1 MKLLAIK
8 VIRILFGDFQDV
20 MNPTLR
26 RLFLG
31 NFLSSLGTGMT
42 LSLLLVYLKD
52 IRGFTTSFG
61 GFLLSFMA
69 LISIV
74 FGGPVGWLID
84 RIGPKKVIIAGL
96 LLEGS
101 AVALWSIVTTRN
113 EAIVVAAMS
122 SLGTLMIWP
131 PQTVL
136 VTRMSE
142 EKDRQRVFG

>member
-1 MKLLAIK
+1 MAAKIVRL
-8 VIRILFGDFQDV
+8 LFGDFQDV
-20 MNPTLR
+20 MTPTLR

-42 LSLLLVYLKD
+42 LALLLVYLKD

-69 LISIV
+69 LISIL

-101 AVALWSIVTTRN
+101 AVALVDSDNTARSNLDCGDEFAWNSDDLAATDCVDYSDESRERSTASFWS
-113 EAIVVAAMS
+113 
-122 SLGTLMIWP
+122 
-131 PQTVL
+131 
-136 VTRMSE
+136 
-142 EKDRQRVFG
+142 

>member
-1 MKLLAIK
+1 
-8 VIRILFGDFQDV
+8 

-113 EAIVVAAMS
+113 EAIVVEIGRAH
-122 SLGTLMIWP
+122 
-131 PQTVL
+131 V
-136 VTRMSE
+136 
-142 EKDRQRVFG
+142 